1 MFSRRFAHIL
11 SILLISC
18 SVHGQR
24 IQLQLPFAVSV
35 VVNNHSTEGE
45 KEVWTFELEPN
56 VAHRVQLFSDDK
68 LVASKQLTLSES
80 ESRVYIIEEIDDGK
94 YELFFRDLPFVE
106 AGLDVLTPQ
115 QESISVVAVLEEVQE
130 EEPQVETVYD
140 SVAVTEIEQV
150 LTSSHEAE
158 SHEEALERIGA
169 MNYEF
174 EKTKE
179 MISWC
184 ENYTATTDQI
194 RGFADLLSYDPSK
207 FMLLQRLF
215 PVCSDQD
222 NYSQL
227 EDVLQYDNFKN
238 QFKEWLAT
246 QNQP

>member
-1 MFSRRFAHIL
+1 M
-11 SILLISC
+11 
-18 SVHGQR
+18 
-24 IQLQLPFAVSV
+24 QLPFAASV
-35 VVNNHSTEGE
+35 VVDNRSTEGE
-45 KEVWTFELEPN
+45 KEVWTFELESD
-56 VAHRVQLFSDDK
+56 VSHRVQLFKGDQ
-68 LVASKQLTLSES
+68 LIAAKQLSLSES
-80 ESRVYIIEEIDDGK
+80 ESRVYIVEEVDEGK
-94 YELFFRDLPFVE
+94 YEFFFRDLPLIE
-106 AGLDVLTPQ
+106 AELDILAPQ
-115 QESISVVAVLEEVQE
+115 QESRSVAAVLEEVQE
-130 EEPQVETVYD
+130 EDAQGEIEYD
-140 SVAVTEIEQV
+140 SVAVTDMEQV
-150 LTSSHEAE
+150 LTTSNGVETFEA
-158 SHEEALERIGA
+158 AVERIGA

-215 PVCSDQD
+215 PLCSDKD